1 MAKAT
6 KKRINSMWGGRF
18 SSPSASTM
26 EKINSSI
33 AIDYRL
39 ANQDIRGSIAHVK
52 MLLSQNIISKKVSE
66 NILKGLDTIAHAV
79 SYTHLTLPTKRIV

>member
-18 SSPSASTM
+18 SSQTASTM

-33 AIDYRL
+33 AIDFRL
-39 ANQDIRGSIAHVK
+39 ASQDIKGSVAHVK
-52 MLLSQNIISKKVSE
+52 MLVSQKIISRKV
-66 NILKGLDTIAHAV
+66 
-79 SYTHLTLPTKRIV
+79 